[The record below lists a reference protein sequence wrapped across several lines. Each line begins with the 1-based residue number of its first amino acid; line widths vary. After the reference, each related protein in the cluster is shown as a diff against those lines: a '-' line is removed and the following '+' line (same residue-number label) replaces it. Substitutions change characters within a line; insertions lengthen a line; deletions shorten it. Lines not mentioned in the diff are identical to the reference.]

1 MGAFGWFRAF
11 AYHGTPA
18 VSPRSRLA
26 IYERR
31 ASLLWDR
38 PELIEIGR
46 IFFQGTVPA
55 MTSANASTFVYVGS
69 SDSQD
74 VTVFNLLADGG
85 LIPTE
90 TIAVPGPGKPGGSL
104 PMAISPDKKWLFAAV
119 RNGPYSLV
127 TFAIDAQSGRL
138 TLVGSGPLAD
148 SMCYITTDRGGRFI
162 LAASYGGNKITLSPL
177 NADGVVAD
185 TQQIVE
191 TQPNAHCV
199 IVDPSNRFVLN
210 TSLGGD
216 VVHQHK
222 FDASTGILA
231 PNDPATIAVKAKAGP
246 RHLIFSPDQ
255 RFAYL
260 VNELDG
266 TIYVFPY
273 DSTIGV
279 LRKEIQVAS
288 VLPRGF
294 TGTPWAGDIH
304 VTPNGRFL
312 YASERTS
319 STLAAFTIN
328 KPNGV
333 LKAVGSYLTEEQPR
347 AFAVD
352 PAGKYVLAAG
362 QLSNS
367 LTVHAIDQESGAL
380 NKLNEYPVGRN
391 PNWIEIV
398 TL

>member
-1 MGAFGWFRAF
+1 
-11 AYHGTPA
+11 
-18 VSPRSRLA
+18 
-26 IYERR
+26 
-31 ASLLWDR
+31 
-38 PELIEIGR
+38 
-46 IFFQGTVPA
+46 
-55 MTSANASTFVYVGS
+55 MTSANASTYVYVGS

-85 LIPTE
+85 LTLIE
-90 TIAVPGPGKPGGSL
+90 TIAVPGAGKPGGSL
-104 PMAISPDKKWLFAAV
+104 PMAISPDKKWLFV
-119 RNGPYSLV
+119 CIRNNPFSLV
-127 TFAIDAQSGRL
+127 TFAIDAESGKL

-177 NADGVVAD
+177 KSDGVIGD
-185 TQQIVE
+185 TQQIVA

-222 FDASTGILA
+222 LDASTGTLS
-231 PNDPATIAVKAKAGP
+231 PNDPATIAVKAKGGP
-246 RHLIFSPDQ
+246 RHLVFSPDQ
-255 RFAYL
+255 RFVYL
-260 VNELDG
+260 INELDA

-273 DSTIGV
+273 DAATGR

-288 VLPRGF
+288 ALPADF

-304 VTPNGRFL
+304 VTPDGRFL

-319 STLAAFTIN
+319 STLAAFAVN
-328 KPNGV
+328 KASGA
-333 LKAVGSYLTEEQPR
+333 LTSIGSYPTEKQPR
-347 AFAVD
+347 AFTID
-352 PAGKYVLAAG
+352 PAGKYVLSAG

-380 NKLNEYPVGRN
+380 GVLEAYPVGQN